1 MSVDQK
7 ISAFISN
14 ALHLLAG
21 IMIGTAVSFPLN
33 GIPFSGSYLLA
44 LILSPIT
51 LTLFLSFE
59 FRHGSTWIG
68 IATVIG
74 LSGAILCSIMALSK
88 KNGWRWR
95 LGTLSCGILWSLGS
109 AFAMEVMMSV

>member
-1 MSVDQK
+1 MPVDQK

-33 GIPFSGSYLLA
+33 GIPFSDSYLLA
-44 LILSPIT
+44 LVLSPFT
-51 LTLFLSFE
+51 LTLLLSFE
-59 FRHGSTWIG
+59 FRFGSTWIG
-68 IATVIG
+68 IAAVIG
-74 LSGAILCSIMALSK
+74 LCGVILCSILALSE

-95 LGTLSCGILWSLGS
+95 LGTLCCGILWSLGS
-109 AFAMEVMMSV
+109 AFAMEVMMSI